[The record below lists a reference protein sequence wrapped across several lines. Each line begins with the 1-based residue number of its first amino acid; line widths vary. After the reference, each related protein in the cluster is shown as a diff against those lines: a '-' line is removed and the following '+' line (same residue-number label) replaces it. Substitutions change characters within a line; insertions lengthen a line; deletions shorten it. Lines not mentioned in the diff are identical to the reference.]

1 MVAIGFGGCSVARW
15 CRYIDGVR
23 PHVGGWEGDI
33 VRPVSVDGE
42 PLPNLS
48 GLITGELAS
57 ERISFGIGVSV
68 DSVQLVEPLGAY
80 PRNLFCIGKNYRD
93 HAAEFS
99 ASGYDATSAGPGDVE
114 PAYPVVFT
122 KPASAV
128 IGPTD
133 LVERHAGVTSELDY
147 EAELAVI
154 IGRGGRRIAAAEA
167 MDHVFGYT
175 ILNDVTA
182 RDLQRQHRQWFL
194 GKGLDNSSPIGP
206 SVVTVDELDL
216 ASAIIECRVNGELRQ
231 KASVADLIFDVPTL
245 IATISAGITL
255 LPGDVIATGT
265 PAGVGIG
272 FSPPRFLQAGDEI
285 SITLDPIGT
294 ITNRVG

>member
-1 MVAIGFGGCSVARW
+1 MTKW
-15 CRYIDGVR
+15 CRYIADGSLQ
-23 PHVGGWEGDI
+23 VGSWEGDLA
-33 VRPVSVDGE
+33 RPASVDGL
-42 PLPNLS
+42 PVPNLS
-48 GLITGELAS
+48 GVITGELGA
-57 ERISFGIGVSV
+57 ERITFGTGVRVESV
-68 DSVQLVEPLGAY
+68 RLVEPLGSY
-80 PRNLFCIGKNYRD
+80 PRNLFCVGKNYRD

-99 ASGYDATSAGPGDVE
+99 ASGYDASSSGPSDVE
-114 PAYPVVFT
+114 PTYPVVFT
-122 KPASAV
+122 KPASSV
-128 IGPTD
+128 IGPD
-133 LVERHAGVTSELDY
+133 DIVDRHADLTTELDY

-154 IGRGGRRIAAAEA
+154 IGRGGRRIPVVDA
-167 MDHVFGYT
+167 MHHVFGYT

-182 RDLQRQHRQWFL
+182 RDLQRRHRQWFL
-194 GKGLDNSSPIGP
+194 GKGLDGSCPIGP

-255 LPGDVIATGT
+255 LAGDVIATGT

-272 FSPPRFLQAGDEI
+272 FSPPRFLEAGDEVG
-285 SITLDPIGT
+285 ITIDPIGT

>member
-1 MVAIGFGGCSVARW
+1 MARW
-15 CRYIDGVR
+15 CRFRIDGGAQVGTADGDVVR
-23 PHVGGWEGDI
+23 PALVGGSPLETLAGLVSGQLDPARVDFGAAVGDEV
-33 VRPVSVDGE
+33 VR
-42 PLPNLS
+42 LL
-48 GLITGELAS
+48 
-57 ERISFGIGVSV
+57 
-68 DSVQLVEPLGAY
+68 EPLGSY
-80 PRNLFCIGKNYRD
+80 PRNLFCIGKNYRE

-99 ASGYDATSAGPGDVE
+99 ASGYDASADGGSDVQ
-114 PAYPVVFT
+114 PTHPVVFT

-128 IGPTD
+128 IGPGE
-133 LVERHAGVTSELDY
+133 LIERHAGLTAELDY
-147 EAELAVI
+147 EAELGVV
-154 IGRGGRRIAAAEA
+154 IGRGGRGITAAEA

-175 ILNDVTA
+175 IVNDVTA

-194 GKGLDNSSPIGP
+194 GKALDRSSPVGP
-206 SVVTVDELDL
+206 SVVTADELEL
-216 ASAIIECRVNGELRQ
+216 ASTIIECRVNGELRQ

-272 FSPPRFLQAGDEI
+272 FSPPRFLHSGDEV
-285 SITLDPIGT
+285 SITVEPIGT